1 MKGFRMEANIFA
13 VALFIVNKIKTI
25 TYFA

>member
-13 VALFIVNKIKTI
+13 VALFMWTK
-25 TYFA
+25 